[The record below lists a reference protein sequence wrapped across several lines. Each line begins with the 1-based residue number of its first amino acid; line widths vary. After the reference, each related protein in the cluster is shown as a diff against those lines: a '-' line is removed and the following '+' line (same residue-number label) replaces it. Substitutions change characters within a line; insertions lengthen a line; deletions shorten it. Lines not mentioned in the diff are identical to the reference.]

1 MTEQPKVA
9 IVTGAGTGVGKA
21 VAQILLRN
29 GYCVTPPGRRSKL
42 LEAAASESGA
52 DSKAVFCHQ
61 ADVRHVEE
69 VDSLFDAAIER
80 FGRIDL
86 LFNNAGIGARA
97 VDVDELEV
105 SEWQAVLET
114 NIHGAFLCARRAFG
128 QMKVQDPKGGRI
140 INNGSISA
148 YVPRVNSAPY
158 TVSKHAISGLTRS
171 LALDGRS
178 HNIACGQIDIGNA
191 LTEMA
196 KPLGEGVRQPNGTI
210 LAEPLM
216 DVHHVATSVLHMA
229 QLPLDTNVLFMN
241 VMARDMP
248 FVGRG

>member
-29 GYCVTPPGRRSKL
+29 GYCVTLTGRRSKL
-42 LEAAASESGA
+42 LEAAASESDA

-61 ADVRHVEE
+61 ADVRHAEE

-97 VDVDELEV
+97 VDVDELEI

-114 NIHGAFLCARRAFG
+114 NIHGAFFCARRAFG

-158 TVSKHAISGLTRS
+158 TVTKHAISGLTRS

>member
-29 GYCVTPPGRRSKL
+29 GYCVTLTGRRSKL
-42 LEAAASESGA
+42 LEAAASESDA

-61 ADVRHVEE
+61 ADVRHAEE

-114 NIHGAFLCARRAFG
+114 NVHGAFLCARRAFG
-128 QMKVQDPKGGRI
+128 QMKAQDPKGGRI

-158 TVSKHAISGLTRS
+158 TVTKHAISGLTRS

>member
-29 GYCVTPPGRRSKL
+29 GYCVTLTGRRSKL

-158 TVSKHAISGLTRS
+158 TVSKHAMSGLTRS

>member
-29 GYCVTPPGRRSKL
+29 GYCVTLTGRRSKL

-158 TVSKHAISGLTRS
+158 TVSKHAMSGLTRS
-171 LALDGRS
+171 LALDGRA

-196 KPLGEGVRQPNGTI
+196 KPLGEGVQQPNGTI

>member
-29 GYCVTPPGRRSKL
+29 GYCVTLTGRRSKL
-42 LEAAASESGA
+42 LEAAASESDA

-61 ADVRHVEE
+61 ADVRHAEE

-114 NIHGAFLCARRAFG
+114 NVHGAFLCARRAFG
-128 QMKVQDPKGGRI
+128 QMKAQDPKGGRI

-158 TVSKHAISGLTRS
+158 TVTKHAISGLTRS

-216 DVHHVATSVLHMA
+216 DVYHVATSVLHMA

>member
-29 GYCVTPPGRRSKL
+29 GYCVTLTGRRSKL

-128 QMKVQDPKGGRI
+128 QMKAQDPKGGRI

>member
-1 MTEQPKVA
+1 MTEQPKAA

-29 GYCVTPPGRRSKL
+29 GYCVTLTGRRSKL
-42 LEAAASESGA
+42 LEAAASESDA
-52 DSKAVFCHQ
+52 DSEAVFCHQ

-158 TVSKHAISGLTRS
+158 TVSKHAMSGLTRS

>member
-29 GYCVTPPGRRSKL
+29 GYCVTLTGRRSKL

-158 TVSKHAISGLTRS
+158 TVTKHAISGLTRS

>member
-1 MTEQPKVA
+1 MADQSKVA

-21 VAQILLRN
+21 VAQILLQN
-29 GYCVTPPGRRSKL
+29 GYSVALTGRRGEL
-42 LEAAASESGA
+42 LESAASESGA
-52 DSKAVFCHQ
+52 ESDAVFCHA
-61 ADVRHVEE
+61 ADLRYADE
-69 VDSLFDAAIER
+69 VDRLFDAAIAR

-97 VDVDELEV
+97 VDVDELEI

-114 NIHGAFLCARRAFG
+114 NVHGAFLCARRAFG
-128 QMKVQDPKGGRI
+128 QMKAQNPKGGRI

-148 YVPRVNSAPY
+148 HVPRVNSAPY
-158 TVSKHAISGLTRS
+158 TVSKHAMSGLTRS
-171 LALDGRS
+171 LALDGRQ

-191 LTEMA
+191 LTDMA
-196 KPLGEGVRQPNGTI
+196 RPLGEGTRQPNGTV

-229 QLPLDTNVLFMN
+229 ELPLDTNVLFMN

>member
-1 MTEQPKVA
+1 MADPLKVA

-21 VAQILLRN
+21 VAQILLHN
-29 GYCVTPPGRRSKL
+29 GYCVTLTGRRGEL

-52 DSKAVFCHQ
+52 ESDAVFCHA
-61 ADVRHVEE
+61 ADLRYADE
-69 VDSLFDAAIER
+69 VDRLFNAAIAR

-97 VDVDELEV
+97 VDVDELEI

-114 NIHGAFLCARRAFG
+114 NVHGAFLCARRAFG
-128 QMKVQDPKGGRI
+128 QMKAQHPKGGRI

-158 TVSKHAISGLTRS
+158 TVSKHAMSGLTRS
-171 LALDGRS
+171 LALDGRQ

-191 LTEMA
+191 LTDMA
-196 KPLGEGVRQPNGTI
+196 RPLGEGTRQPNGTI

-229 QLPLDTNVLFMN
+229 QLPLDANVLFMN

>member
-29 GYCVTPPGRRSKL
+29 GYCVTLTGRRGKL
-42 LEAAASESGA
+42 LEAAASESDA

-61 ADVRHVEE
+61 ADVRHAEE

-86 LFNNAGIGARA
+86 LFNNAGIGTRA

-114 NIHGAFLCARRAFG
+114 NVHGAFLCARRAFG
-128 QMKVQDPKGGRI
+128 QMKAQDPKGGRI

-158 TVSKHAISGLTRS
+158 TVTKHAISGLTRS

-216 DVHHVATSVLHMA
+216 DVYHVATSVLHMA

>member
-29 GYCVTPPGRRSKL
+29 GYCVTLTGRRSKL
-42 LEAAASESGA
+42 LEAAASESDA
-52 DSKAVFCHQ
+52 DSEAVFCHQ

-158 TVSKHAISGLTRS
+158 TVSKHAMSGLTRS
-171 LALDGRS
+171 LALDGRA

>member
-29 GYCVTPPGRRSKL
+29 GYCVTLTGRRSKL

-114 NIHGAFLCARRAFG
+114 NVHGAFLCARRAFG
-128 QMKVQDPKGGRI
+128 QMKAQDPKGGRI

-158 TVSKHAISGLTRS
+158 TVTKHAISGLTRS

>member
-29 GYCVTPPGRRSKL
+29 GYCVTLTGRRSKL
-42 LEAAASESGA
+42 LEAAASESDA

-61 ADVRHVEE
+61 ADVRHAEE

-114 NIHGAFLCARRAFG
+114 NVHGAFLCARRAFG
-128 QMKVQDPKGGRI
+128 QMKAQDPKGGRI

>member
-1 MTEQPKVA
+1 MTDQSKVA
-9 IVTGAGTGVGKA
+9 LVTGAGTGVGKA
-21 VAQILLRN
+21 VAQMLLQN
-29 GYCVTPPGRRSKL
+29 GYCVTLTGRRGEL
-42 LEAAASESGA
+42 LEAAASESDVGSDAVLCHAA
-52 DSKAVFCHQ
+52 DL
-61 ADVRHVEE
+61 RHPEE
-69 VDSLFDAAIER
+69 VDRLFDAAIAR

-97 VDVDELEV
+97 VDVDELEI
-105 SEWQAVLET
+105 SEWQAVLDT
-114 NIHGAFLCARRAFG
+114 NVHGAFLCARRAFG
-128 QMKVQDPKGGRI
+128 QMKAQDPKGGRI

-158 TVSKHAISGLTRS
+158 TVSKHAMSGLTRS
-171 LALDGRS
+171 LALDGRQ

-191 LTEMA
+191 LTDMA
-196 KPLGEGVRQPNGTI
+196 RPLGEGTRQPNGTV

-229 QLPLDTNVLFMN
+229 ELPLDTNVLFMN

>member
-1 MTEQPKVA
+1 MA

-29 GYCVTPPGRRSKL
+29 GYCVTLTGRRSKL
-42 LEAAASESGA
+42 LEAAASESDA

-61 ADVRHVEE
+61 ADVRHAEE

-114 NIHGAFLCARRAFG
+114 NVHGAFLCARRAFG
-128 QMKVQDPKGGRI
+128 QMKAQDPKGGRI

-158 TVSKHAISGLTRS
+158 TVTKHAISGLTRS

-216 DVHHVATSVLHMA
+216 DVYHVATSVLHMA

>member
-29 GYCVTPPGRRSKL
+29 GYCVTLTGRRSKL

-52 DSKAVFCHQ
+52 DSKVVFCHQ
-61 ADVRHVEE
+61 TDVRHAEE

>member
-1 MTEQPKVA
+1 MADQLKVA

-21 VAQILLRN
+21 VAQILIQN
-29 GYCVTPPGRRSKL
+29 GYCVTLTGRRGEL

-52 DSKAVFCHQ
+52 ESDAVFCHA
-61 ADVRHVEE
+61 ADLRHTEE
-69 VDSLFDAAIER
+69 VDRLFDAAIAR

-97 VDVDELEV
+97 VDVDELEI

-114 NIHGAFLCARRAFG
+114 NVHGAFLCARRAFG
-128 QMKVQDPKGGRI
+128 QMKAQNPKGGRI

-148 YVPRVNSAPY
+148 HVPRVNSAPY
-158 TVSKHAISGLTRS
+158 TVSKHAMSGLTRS
-171 LALDGRS
+171 LALDGRQ

-191 LTEMA
+191 LTDMA
-196 KPLGEGVRQPNGTI
+196 RPLGEGTRQPNGTV

-229 QLPLDTNVLFMN
+229 ELPLDTNVLFMN

>member
-1 MTEQPKVA
+1 MAEQPKMA
-9 IVTGAGTGVGKA
+9 LVTGAGTGVGRA

-29 GYCVTPPGRRSKL
+29 DYCVTLTGRRSEL
-42 LEAAASESGA
+42 LEEAASESGA
-52 DSKAVFCHQ
+52 DSGRILCHQ
-61 ADVRHVEE
+61 ADVRLAAD
-69 VDSLFDAAIER
+69 VDALFDATINC
-80 FGRIDL
+80 FGRLDL

-97 VDVDELEV
+97 VDVDELDV

-114 NIHGAFLCARRAFG
+114 NVHGAFLCARRAFG
-128 QMKVQDPKGGRI
+128 QMKAQDPKGGRI

-158 TVSKHAISGLTRS
+158 TVSKHAMSGLTRS
-171 LALDGRS
+171 LALDGRQ

-196 KPLGEGVRQPNGTI
+196 RPLGEGTRQPNGTV

>member
-29 GYCVTPPGRRSKL
+29 GYCVTLTGRRSKL
-42 LEAAASESGA
+42 LEATASESGA

-61 ADVRHVEE
+61 ADVRHAEE

-114 NIHGAFLCARRAFG
+114 NVHGAFLCARRAFG
-128 QMKVQDPKGGRI
+128 QMKAQDPKGGRI

-158 TVSKHAISGLTRS
+158 TVTKHAISGLTRS

>member
-1 MTEQPKVA
+1 MTDQSKVA
-9 IVTGAGTGVGKA
+9 LVTGAGTGVGKA
-21 VAQILLRN
+21 VAQMLLQN
-29 GYCVTPPGRRSKL
+29 GYCVTLTGRRAEL
-42 LEAAASESGA
+42 LEAAASESDAAPDAVLCHAA
-52 DSKAVFCHQ
+52 DL
-61 ADVRHVEE
+61 RHYEE
-69 VDSLFDAAIER
+69 VERLFDAAIAR

-97 VDVDELEV
+97 VDIDELEI
-105 SEWQAVLET
+105 SEWQAVLDT
-114 NIHGAFLCARRAFG
+114 NVHGAFLCARRAFG
-128 QMKVQDPKGGRI
+128 QMKAQDPKGGRI

-158 TVSKHAISGLTRS
+158 TVSKHAMSGLTRS
-171 LALDGRS
+171 LALDGRQ

-191 LTEMA
+191 LTDMA
-196 KPLGEGVRQPNGTI
+196 RPLGEGTRQPNGTI

-229 QLPLDTNVLFMN
+229 ELPLDTNVLFMN

>member
-1 MTEQPKVA
+1 MADQLKVA

-21 VAQILLRN
+21 VAQILIQN
-29 GYCVTPPGRRSKL
+29 GYCVTLTGRRGEL

-52 DSKAVFCHQ
+52 ESDAVFCHP
-61 ADVRHVEE
+61 ADIRHTEE
-69 VDSLFDAAIER
+69 VDRLFDAAIAR

-86 LFNNAGIGARA
+86 LFNKAGIGARA
-97 VDVDELEV
+97 VDVDELEI

-114 NIHGAFLCARRAFG
+114 NVHGAFLCARRAFG
-128 QMKVQDPKGGRI
+128 QMKAQNPKGGRI

-148 YVPRVNSAPY
+148 HVPRVNSAPY
-158 TVSKHAISGLTRS
+158 TVSKHAMSGLTRS
-171 LALDGRS
+171 LALDGRQ

-191 LTEMA
+191 LTDMA
-196 KPLGEGVRQPNGTI
+196 RPLGEGTRQPNGTV

-229 QLPLDTNVLFMN
+229 ELPLDTNVLFMN

>member
-29 GYCVTPPGRRSKL
+29 GYCVTLTGRRSKL

-61 ADVRHVEE
+61 ADVRHAEE

>member
-29 GYCVTPPGRRSKL
+29 GYCVTLTGRRGKL
-42 LEAAASESGA
+42 LEAAASESDA

-61 ADVRHVEE
+61 ADVRHAEE

-114 NIHGAFLCARRAFG
+114 NVHGAFLCARRAFG
-128 QMKVQDPKGGRI
+128 QMKAQDPKGGRI

-158 TVSKHAISGLTRS
+158 TVTKHAISGLTRS

-216 DVHHVATSVLHMA
+216 DVYHVATSVLHMA

>member
-29 GYCVTPPGRRSKL
+29 GYCVTLTGRRSKL

-52 DSKAVFCHQ
+52 DSKAAFCHQ

-158 TVSKHAISGLTRS
+158 TVSKHAMSGLTRS
-171 LALDGRS
+171 LALDGRA

>member
-29 GYCVTPPGRRSKL
+29 GYCVTLTGRRSKL

-80 FGRIDL
+80 FGRIDR
-86 LFNNAGIGARA
+86 LFSNAGIGARA

>member
-29 GYCVTPPGRRSKL
+29 GYCVTLTGRRSKL

-114 NIHGAFLCARRAFG
+114 NRHGAFLCARRAFG